1 MAISEAHVFAI
12 GIMLAWLAGVRAY
25 LTVFGVGI
33 AGFFGWLD
41 LPPALE
47 ATTSPWV
54 LGVSGALA
62 LAEFFADK
70 IPGVDSVWDLLQ
82 TLLRVPAG
90 AFLAAAALSPDG
102 DLGAGMM
109 AAGAGA
115 ALTSHVLKSGT
126 RALLNTSPEP
136 ISNWTASVAEDTAVI
151 GGLALVWSHP
161 WIALA
166 ISISIGLTIAL
177 VVWWLWRKLYRGVSR
192 VLSTG

>member
-1 MAISEAHVFAI
+1 MSEAHVFAI
-12 GIMLAWLAGVRAY
+12 GILLAWLAGVRAY

-33 AGFFGWLD
+33 AGYFGWLD

-62 LAEFFADK
+62 VAEFFADK
-70 IPGVDSVWDLLQ
+70 IPGVDSGWDLLQ

-90 AFLAAAALSPDG
+90 AFLAAAAISPDG

-136 ISNWTASVAEDTAVI
+136 ISNWTTSIAEDTVVI

-161 WIALA
+161 WIALTVVVGTGR
-166 ISISIGLTIAL
+166 SIAL
-177 VVWWLWRKLYRGVSR
+177 VVWWLWRKLFRGVSR
-192 VLSTG
+192 MLSPS